1 MIKPTDSAQ
10 SGFDVLDVCH
20 RQTVI
25 ALGRLAALMTRLANQ
40 GADDEARTLAREI
53 VRHFST
59 TSRDHHLDEERHV
72 FPTLLVTGDTETV
85 QAVQR
90 LQQDHSWLEEDWS
103 ELSPMLEA
111 IAGGQSWVD
120 LDVLREGVEVFTSL
134 SHEHIALEES
144 LIYPQARAQL
154 GPAAQATMGREM
166 LGRRRDAAAARR
178 RLQSQRRP
186 EA

>member
-1 MIKPTDSAQ
+1 MIKTTDTAQ

-20 RQTVI
+20 RQTVS

-72 FPTLLVTGDTETV
+72 FPTLLVTGDAETV

-120 LDVLREGVEVFTSL
+120 LDVLREGVEVLTAL

-144 LIYPQARAQL
+144 LIYPQARARL

-166 LGRRRDAAAARR
+166 LERRRDAAAARR
-178 RLQSQRRP
+178 RLQSRRRP